1 MPMRK
6 LRIFIAD
13 DHVVLRE
20 GLAMLIDAQPDMEV
34 VGQAADGRTLVQQTQ
49 DCQADVVIMD
59 VSMPG
64 GGAQATAQLRQACP
78 NIHVIAL
85 TRHSESGYVRRL
97 LQAGARGYVLKGA
110 RSQELIDAIRA
121 VAAGGNYLDSTLTDR
136 AVHTFVRTQ
145 TESSPVPESDLS
157 DREAEVVRLTAY
169 GYTNKE
175 IATQLG
181 VSIKSADTYKAR
193 AMEKLGLHS
202 RAGLVRCALQCGW
215 LDET

>member
-1 MPMRK
+1 MRK

-20 GLAMLIDAQPDMEV
+20 GLTMLIDAQPDMQV
-34 VGQAADGRTLVQQTQ
+34 VGHAADGRTLVQQTQ
-49 DCQADVVIMD
+49 DCQAEIVIMD

-64 GGAQATAQLRQACP
+64 GGAQATAQLRQASP
-78 NIHVIAL
+78 NIHVVAL
-85 TRHSESGYVRRL
+85 TRHSESGYVRQL

-110 RSQELIDAIRA
+110 DAQELIDAIRV

-145 TESSPVPESDLS
+145 TESSALPETDLS
-157 DREAEVVRLTAY
+157 EREAEVVRLTAY

-175 IATQLG
+175 IAAQLG
-181 VSIKSADTYKAR
+181 VSIKTVDTYKAR

-202 RAGLVRCALQCGW
+202 RAGLVRYALQRGW
-215 LDET
+215 LDQT